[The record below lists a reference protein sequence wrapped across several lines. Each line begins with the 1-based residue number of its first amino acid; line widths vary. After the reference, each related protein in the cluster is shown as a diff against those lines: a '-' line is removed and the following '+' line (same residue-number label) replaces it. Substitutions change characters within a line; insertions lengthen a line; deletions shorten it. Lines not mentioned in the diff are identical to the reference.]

1 MTGFW
6 RGCEMNWVSYPGR
19 RSWRASRNSKRARWP
34 TLIGR
39 NGARATAR
47 KENKRRQPKRS
58 AAPPIKGAAEIIN
71 KKKTP
76 IKRDRRSR
84 SSFVAFISVASSLL
98 LATALLF
105 WFFAFFLPSF
115 YPKKAMARDRPNI
128 RVPFLFLDEITVKP
142 GKRN

>member
-71 KKKTP
+71 KKNANKT
-76 IKRDRRSR
+76 RST
-84 SSFVAFISVASSLL
+84 VAFFVCCFYFGRLVAASCDRV
-98 LATALLF
+98 ALLVF
-105 WFFAFFLPSF
+105 RFFFTEFLPEKSDG
-115 YPKKAMARDRPNI
+115 ARPAKYSGP
-128 RVPFLFLDEITVKP
+128 VPFPRRDNSKT
-142 GKRN
+142 R